1 MLTVK
6 WQKLCD
12 LEPVVVMVGCGNE
25 SPVRVLDGGYGG
37 VDHVTRRGNCSELP
51 EPYQTYMS
59 LFGQFKFY
67 IAVSFAYKEEFFFFN
82 YFRSIIF
89 EIIFDNL
96 KVVKELLRDTI
107 VEAILCK
114 FVYIICIDLIIFT

>member
-1 MLTVK
+1 
-6 WQKLCD
+6 
-12 LEPVVVMVGCGNE
+12 
-25 SPVRVLDGGYGG
+25 
-37 VDHVTRRGNCSELP
+37 
-51 EPYQTYMS
+51 MS